1 MTPTAH
7 FDQFLSEAIAA
18 DREAGAGLGPDTLYG
33 LYTSWCRITH
43 ARIASPSA
51 LFKALEDGHGISCSS
66 NALAMTGPA
75 ATDYIVASAPSL
87 V

>member
-7 FDQFLSEAIAA
+7 FDRFLSEAIAA

-43 ARIASPSA
+43 ARTASPRA

-75 ATDYIVASAPSL
+75 ATDYIVASAPNL